1 MKNLALVLLVAGGLV
16 VPGVAVAKGSG
27 GHGGGHSG
35 GHASGHASASH
46 GSSGRSSPSSSR
58 STPST
63 HGTATSRGA
72 NSGSTSAAAGANAAP
87 GLPSDRARNGR
98 PSTGTAVPR
107 LNPTS
112 RLLSSRYPSRV
123 FLTTGFRSFGLYG
136 LYFDPLLLGS
146 YGYGYPM
153 YGYGYPMY
161 GYGYPMYGYGYG
173 DQYGYAPGNYYG
185 YAPYSADLAGPTGGL
200 RLKIEPKDAEV
211 FVDGSY
217 AGIVDDFDGVF
228 QHLTL
233 AAGPH
238 HIEVRSTGYRP
249 LEFDMMTEPHKT
261 TTIRDVF
268 VR

>member
-16 VPGVAVAKGSG
+16 VPRVAVAKGSG
-27 GHGGGHSG
+27 GHGGGHAG
-35 GHASGHASASH
+35 GHASGSH
-46 GSSGRSSPSSSR
+46 GSSGRSSSHASPSSSR

-63 HGTATSRGA
+63 HGTATPRGA
-72 NSGSTSAAAGANAAP
+72 SGGSTAAAAGANAAP
-87 GLPSDRARNGR
+87 SLPADRARNGR

-112 RLLSSRYPSRV
+112 PLFLSSRYPSRIFV
-123 FLTTGFRSFGLYG
+123 TTGFRSFGLYG
-136 LYFDPLLLGS
+136 LYFDPLFLGS
-146 YGYGYPM
+146 YGYPM
-153 YGYGYPMY
+153 YGYGD
-161 GYGYPMYGYGYG
+161 PMYGYGYG
-173 DQYGYAPGNYYG
+173 NQYGYAPGSYYG
-185 YAPYSADLAGPTGGL
+185 YAPYAADLAGPTGGL

-249 LEFDMMTEPHKT
+249 LEFDVMTEPHKT
-261 TTIRDVF
+261 TTIRDLLI
-268 VR
+268 R